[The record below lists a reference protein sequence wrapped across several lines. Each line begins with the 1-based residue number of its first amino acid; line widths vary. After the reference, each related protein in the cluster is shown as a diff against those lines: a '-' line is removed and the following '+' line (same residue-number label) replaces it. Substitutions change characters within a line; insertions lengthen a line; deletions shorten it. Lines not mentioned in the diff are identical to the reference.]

1 MRSEVEVP
9 GRRTGRYR
17 HITFADAIDGAERA
31 VDLAPAQVIEFD
43 QAINADEG
51 AFLLWLFRQGGL
63 DVRHYRTET
72 LARRLPACLRKLR
85 VANVGLARTALG
97 RNPRLVH
104 DALGAMLIGVTG
116 FFRDTAVFDELAG
129 QVLPDLLRRKRLLR
143 VWSVACS
150 EGQELYSVAM
160 LLAELLGE
168 LGAGVG
174 VELLGTDCRL
184 EATRVA
190 ALGTYDLNAVRDVS
204 AERLVR
210 HFDCIPAS
218 GATSDDHRQRERTQ
232 LWCVKAPLRAMT
244 RWRTADVL
252 TTIEP
257 GPWDLILCRN
267 IAMYLRCNASAG
279 LWTQLAG
286 AMSRGGYMVLGKAE
300 RAGSASN
307 LCLIGQYLYRRS
319 D

>member
-43 QAINADEG
+43 QAIDADEG
-51 AFLLWLFRQGGL
+51 TFLQWLFRRGGL

-85 VANVGLARTALG
+85 VANVGLARSALE
-97 RNPRLVH
+97 RNPQLIH

-116 FFRDTAVFDELAG
+116 FFRDTTVFDELAG

-160 LLAELLGE
+160 LLAEL
-168 LGAGVG
+168 GAGGG
-174 VELLGTDCRL
+174 VELLGTDCRV
-184 EATRVA
+184 EATRAA
-190 ALGTYDLNAVRDVS
+190 ALGAYDLNAVRAVS
-204 AERLVR
+204 AERLAR
-210 HFDCIPAS
+210 HFDCLPAS
-218 GATSDDHRQRERTQ
+218 GATSDDHRQRERTG
-232 LWCVKAPLRAMT
+232 LWRVKAPLRAMT

-267 IAMYLRCNASAG
+267 VAMYLRCNASAA
-279 LWTQLAG
+279 LWNQLAG
-286 AMSRGGYMVLGKAE
+286 AIARGGYMVLGKAE
-300 RAGSASN
+300 RAGGTSN
-307 LCLIGQYLYRRS
+307 LSGIGQYLYRRS